1 MLPILTFDERK
12 LTPSFGYFFDAR
24 WLEPYESIVGV
35 LWKFACMNGLAGHV
49 VVTQLCARPVDPY
62 EGIEPTPIDVDVR
75 GLARLLGLPQ
85 KALRA
90 GLGRPGGSR
99 SMSRYLRHCP
109 RCMTLGYHGVVHQF
123 LGAMQCPVHGDWLEE
138 ACRVCGHA
146 SAYRLDA
153 QLLGAQ
159 FRCASCRRP
168 YGRSA
173 VRRAGP
179 RPLPV
184 CMRTAITRSY
194 CMC

>member
-24 WLEPYESIVGV
+24 WLQPFESIVGV
-35 LWKFACMNGLAGHV
+35 LWKFARMNGLAGHV

-62 EGIEPTPIDVDVR
+62 EGISATSVDVDVR

-90 GLGRPGGSR
+90 GLGRPGTSR
-99 SMSRYLRHCP
+99 SMSCHLRHCP

-153 QLLGAQ
+153 QLLGAP
-159 FRCASCRRP
+159 FRCACCRRP

-173 VRRAGP
+173 PRRADP
-179 RPLPV
+179 RPLPA
-184 CMRTAITRSY
+184 CARTAITRAY
-194 CMC
+194 CRS